1 MKGIQRDTKWLR
13 RHKKTTT
20 MTSKTTLMTNKT
32 TIGDIELLQREN
44 NDYED
49 KQNDTKRYYSH
60 THTLHCGSYNKEK

>member
-1 MKGIQRDTKWLR
+1 
-13 RHKKTTT
+13 

-32 TIGDIELLQREN
+32 TIGDIELLQRQN